1 MPRSS
6 FARTVARAAASGGS
20 KSYRAQRPRA
30 WYALMTL
37 IVVLGV
43 GLIVYSRNQ
52 KNSSATGA
60 AVAPTA
66 TDHWVSALGIDLCGS
81 VQADL
86 PPSANLTTVGLRTF
100 GNGLIDINPGAVSA
114 SAAYEGANAT
124 LGNFALN
131 YSGFTLS
138 NTSIQVPGKL
148 PVLWSNGA
156 TCNGPLH
163 GKATLVAKVWSSPTA
178 SPTIVSTNITAI
190 RLENGEMITLA
201 FVPSGA
207 AIPEPTSKAT
217 LISTMAQNS
226 KIGSI
231 GTTTTVPATVPAT
244 NATNTTTTVPVTVAP
259 NTSSTSSTTTL
270 PGATTTAPGA
280 TSTTP
285 TTAATGG
292 APKVTPTPSSTSST
306 TSG

>member
-43 GLIVYSRNQ
+43 GLTVYSRNQ
-52 KNSSATGA
+52 KNSAGSSAAIG
-60 AVAPTA
+60 PTA
-66 TDHWVSALGIDLCGS
+66 TDHWVSALGIDLCGAM
-81 VQADL
+81 QTDL
-86 PPSANLTTVGLRTF
+86 PASSNLTSVGLRTF
-100 GNGLIDINPGAVSA
+100 GNGLIDINPGAVIGSSA
-114 SAAYEGANAT
+114 FEGANAT
-124 LGNFALN
+124 LGVFASN
-131 YSGFTLS
+131 YAGLTLT

-163 GKATLVAKVWSSPTA
+163 GKGKLIASVWSSPTA
-178 SPTIVSTNITAI
+178 SPTVVTSNITSI
-190 RLENGEMITLA
+190 HLDNGEMITLA

-207 AIPEPTSKAT
+207 AVPEPTSKAT
-217 LISTMAQNS
+217 LISTMAQNA

-231 GTTTTVPATVPAT
+231 GTTTTVPITVPTSA
-244 NATNTTTTVPVTVAP
+244 ATNTTTTVPVTVAP
-259 NTSSTSSTTTL
+259 NTTSVPPTTSSTSTTTGV
-270 PGATTTAPGA
+270 P
-280 TSTTP
+280 S
-285 TTAATGG
+285 
-292 APKVTPTPSSTSST
+292 VTPSTSSTSST